1 MPNSS
6 MHELLIH
13 EAHGVVE
20 WHILVLPRLYMYYM
34 NTFYLPKKKMYKKS
48 MINTLHIAKLSLR
61 SYRMIC
67 ILLCLYLKNLRQYF
81 YRLCFRFTDVKKG

>member
-20 WHILVLPRLYMYYM
+20 WRILVSPRLYMYYM
-34 NTFYLPKKKMYKKS
+34 NTFYLPKKKDVQKIYDKYITYIKAKS
-48 MINTLHIAKLSLR
+48 KVLS
-61 SYRMIC
+61 YD
-67 ILLCLYLKNLRQYF
+67 LYTPLPIPKEP
-81 YRLCFRFTDVKKG
+81 